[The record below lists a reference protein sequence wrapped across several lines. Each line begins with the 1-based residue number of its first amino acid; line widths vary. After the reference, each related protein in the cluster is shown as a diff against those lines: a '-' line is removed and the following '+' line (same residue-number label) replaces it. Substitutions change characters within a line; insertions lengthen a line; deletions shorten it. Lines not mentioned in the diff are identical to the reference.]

1 MFPCSSDLFDFP
13 LCCII
18 LSAIFDLFLHIC
30 RWIQL
35 SQLDL
40 PWTQGLSLDMPWT
53 TIWTILYLTGLA
65 RIDVLCHVTPSSLSR
80 LLSFTAQ
87 ELLTPL
93 SVGHSMFSFGHRMY
107 LV

>member
-18 LSAIFDLFLHIC
+18 LSTIFDLFHHIC

-40 PWTQGLSLDMPWT
+40 PWTRGLSLDMPWT

-65 RIDVLCHVTPSSLSR
+65 RLDVLCHVTCVDTFLIVIIFKPLVYLSLLKS
-80 LLSFTAQ
+80 
-87 ELLTPL
+87 
-93 SVGHSMFSFGHRMY
+93 Y
-107 LV
+107 